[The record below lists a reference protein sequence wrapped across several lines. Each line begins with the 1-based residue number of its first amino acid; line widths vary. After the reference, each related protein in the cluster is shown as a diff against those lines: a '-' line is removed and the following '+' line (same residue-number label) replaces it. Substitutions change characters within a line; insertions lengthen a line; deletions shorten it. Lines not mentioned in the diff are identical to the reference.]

1 MGIRTL
7 LDRLE
12 LASWL
17 DRVGDPIQR
26 RVQTV
31 LRGRVRD
38 VLHGVWL
45 GHPLHPALVQV
56 PIGAWTSA
64 GVLDMLPGG
73 RRAATLLIGVGTV
86 SAVPAIVAG
95 WNDWS
100 ALTREQRRV
109 GLVHAA
115 ANALALGLYAA
126 SLVARMSGDH
136 RMGRRLAYAGLGS
149 VSIGGYLGGHLSY
162 RQAAS
167 VNQAEAFLRQ
177 IPEGWQDLCEQ
188 AALADGTPLTAQV
201 GGVPILVTR
210 TAEGVSAMIGRCAHL
225 TGPLDEGELVD
236 VHGEKCVVCPWH
248 GSVFRL
254 ADGMVVHGP
263 AATDQPLLRT
273 RVVDGRIQAA
283 LP

>member
-1 MGIRTL
+1 M

-12 LASWL
+12 LVGWL
-17 DRVGDPIQR
+17 DRVGNPVQR
-26 RVQTV
+26 KVQTV

-38 VLHGVWL
+38 ALHGVWL
-45 GHPLHPALVQV
+45 GHPLHPALVQL
-56 PIGAWTSA
+56 PIGAWMSA
-64 GVLDMLPGG
+64 GVLDLIPST
-73 RRAATLLIGVGTV
+73 RRAAAVLTGLGTA
-86 SAVPAIVAG
+86 SAVPSIVAG
-95 WNDWS
+95 LNDWAS
-100 ALTREQRRV
+100 LSREQRRV

-115 ANALALGLYAA
+115 ANTLAVGLYAG
-126 SLVARMSGDH
+126 SLVARLRGNH
-136 RMGRRLAYAGLGS
+136 RTARRLAYAGLGS

-177 IPEGWQDLCEQ
+177 IPQGWQDLCAQE
-188 AALADGTPLTAQV
+188 ALVDGRPLTAQI
-201 GGVPILVTR
+201 GGVPILVIR
-210 TAEGVSAMIGRCAHL
+210 TSQGVSAMIGHCAHH
-225 TGPLDEGELVD
+225 TGPLVEGEVVN
-236 VHGEKCVVCPWH
+236 VHGEECVVCPWH

-263 AATDQPLLRT
+263 AASDQPLLRT

>member
-1 MGIRTL
+1 MGVRTM

-12 LASWL
+12 LAAWL
-17 DRVGDPIQR
+17 DRVGDPVQR
-26 RVQTV
+26 VVQGV

-38 VLHGVWL
+38 VLHGVWM

-56 PIGAWTSA
+56 PIGSWTSA
-64 GVLDMLPGG
+64 AVLDAVPAG
-73 RRAATLLIGVGTV
+73 RPAATLLIGIGTAT
-86 SAVPAIVAG
+86 AVPTIVAG
-95 WNDWS
+95 WNDWADLS
-100 ALTREQRRV
+100 REQRRI

-115 ANALALGLYAA
+115 ANAIALGLYAG
-126 SLVARMSGDH
+126 SLVARMTGDH
-136 RMGRRLAYAGLGS
+136 RLGKRLAYAGLGA
-149 VSIGGYLGGHLSY
+149 VSLGGYLGGHLSY

-167 VNQAEAFLRQ
+167 VNLAEPFLRQ

-188 AALADGTPLTAQV
+188 AALVDGKPLTAQI

-210 TAEGVSAMIGRCAHL
+210 TSGGVSAMIGRCAHH
-225 TGPLDEGELVD
+225 TGPLGEGELVT
-236 VHGEKCVVCPWH
+236 VQGEECVVCPWH
-248 GSVFRL
+248 GSTFRL

-263 AATDQPLLRT
+263 SATDQPLLRT